1 MGNRE
6 VNFRSPMFSVM
17 FIRKY
22 LELGRERVIPE
33 HESNYAA
40 GTIIVPFLKS
50 EYIAVRSGVWY

>member
-1 MGNRE
+1 
-6 VNFRSPMFSVM
+6 M
-17 FIRKY
+17 FIRKS